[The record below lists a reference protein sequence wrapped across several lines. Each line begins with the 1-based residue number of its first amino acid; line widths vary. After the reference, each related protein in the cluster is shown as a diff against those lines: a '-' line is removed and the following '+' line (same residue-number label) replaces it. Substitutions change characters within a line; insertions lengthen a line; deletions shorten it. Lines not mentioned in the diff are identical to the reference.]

1 MKEVATVRE
10 YPMAEVHAMA
20 RAIAGSGLFG
30 VKTPD
35 QAFALMLIA
44 QAEGRHPATVAQ
56 EYDIIQGR
64 PALKSQAAL
73 ARFQAAGGSIRWTE
87 RTDVACE
94 AEFVHP
100 QGGKLSIR
108 WTMERA
114 QAAQLTGKDNWRKF
128 PAQML
133 SARVVS
139 EGVRAVFPAC
149 LSGLYLAEEV
159 QDFATV
165 DEAGAP
171 AKRPEKAKE
180 VQPAPVVAAES
191 GTLAPVVAAESAAP
205 APEYIPE
212 DKARALHAKALAAGF
227 TEDEIKEYIY
237 DDMTCVPRRYAM
249 DLHEAILQVEREKA
263 AGVQE

>member
-1 MKEVATVRE
+1 MKEVAVVRE
-10 YPMAEVHAMA
+10 YPLAEVMQMA

-64 PALKSQAAL
+64 PAIKSQAAL

-87 RTDVACE
+87 RTDTACE
-94 AEFVHP
+94 AEFTHP

-159 QDFATV
+159 QDFAV

-171 AKRPEKAKE
+171 AKRPDKAKE
-180 VQPAPVVAAES
+180 VPPAPEVAR
-191 GTLAPVVAAESAAP
+191 ESAAP
-205 APEYIPE
+205 AAEYISE
-212 DKARALHAKALAAGF
+212 EKARALLNKAIDVGF
-227 TEDEIKEYIY
+227 SDEAIREYIG
-237 DDMTCVPRRYAM
+237 DDLLRVPRRYALE
-249 DLHEAILQVEREKA
+249 LHEAILQAERENA
-263 AGVQE
+263 AGVVDE

>member
-1 MKEVATVRE
+1 MKEVTVRE
-10 YPMAEVHAMA
+10 YPITEVQQMA

-87 RTDVACE
+87 RTDTACE

-159 QDFATV
+159 QDFAV
-165 DEAGAP
+165 DEAGTP

-180 VQPAPVVAAES
+180 VAPAPVVAAES
-191 GTLAPVVAAESAAP
+191 GTP

-227 TEDEIKEYIY
+227 TEDEIADVIGV
-237 DDMTCVPRRYAM
+237 DPACVYKRYAM
-249 DLHEAILQVEREKA
+249 ELHEAIMQVEREKA